1 VPGDEMTRLIA
12 DCDAVIALRWPTLG
26 ETSGPMMEAF
36 GIGRLVIT
44 SDVPQYEQ
52 IDGRFCWRVPVDEG
66 EDAALAQR
74 MRDVLAAPESARMA
88 GDAARDFVRR
98 EASFELVASQYLEL
112 AEETIGA
119 LRR

>member
-1 VPGDEMTRLIA
+1 
-12 DCDAVIALRWPTLG
+12 
-26 ETSGPMMEAF
+26 
-36 GIGRLVIT
+36 
-44 SDVPQYEQ
+44 VPQYEQ